1 MTAFGWRDTS
11 FEFDTPEARLAQSY
25 HLKVQVPESVEVSKA
40 ILLAG
45 RDDKPEADGGAS
57 EKGARDLPTPSKEAE
72 FHLDTAGGSP
82 MVDLHVVEVG
92 PDQSARAR
100 IVLKARRSGWL
111 GSACLAGLVAF
122 AATFLVSR
130 HIGALSPLGPRPLT
144 LRPEQITFL
153 VGTLAGLSALLATLL
168 TSPNEHPMASD
179 LLYLLRPLSS
189 LAMLL
194 PFVAG
199 AVLIFAPN
207 PVQGLAVWMFRLVT
221 VLSGLFAVVLVV
233 AWLKGR
239 RNGLSTDSPWRQD
252 MTEDEREQLAQTQG
266 SIRSRL
272 ARLGLVAPEATD
284 PPADYREAWNRYRF
298 GRPAVKT
305 EARRYQTALEDSL
318 QSEMATL
325 VSRFDEGGCPEKM
338 TGPQPRASTSSP
350 PARS

>member
-122 AATFLVSR
+122 ATVFLVSR
-130 HIGALSPLGPRPLT
+130 HIGALSPLGPRP
-144 LRPEQITFL
+144 
-153 VGTLAGLSALLATLL
+153 
-168 TSPNEHPMASD
+168 
-179 LLYLLRPLSS
+179 
-189 LAMLL
+189 
-194 PFVAG
+194 
-199 AVLIFAPN
+199 
-207 PVQGLAVWMFRLVT
+207 
-221 VLSGLFAVVLVV
+221 
-233 AWLKGR
+233 
-239 RNGLSTDSPWRQD
+239 
-252 MTEDEREQLAQTQG
+252 
-266 SIRSRL
+266 
-272 ARLGLVAPEATD
+272 
-284 PPADYREAWNRYRF
+284 
-298 GRPAVKT
+298 
-305 EARRYQTALEDSL
+305 
-318 QSEMATL
+318 
-325 VSRFDEGGCPEKM
+325 
-338 TGPQPRASTSSP
+338 
-350 PARS
+350 